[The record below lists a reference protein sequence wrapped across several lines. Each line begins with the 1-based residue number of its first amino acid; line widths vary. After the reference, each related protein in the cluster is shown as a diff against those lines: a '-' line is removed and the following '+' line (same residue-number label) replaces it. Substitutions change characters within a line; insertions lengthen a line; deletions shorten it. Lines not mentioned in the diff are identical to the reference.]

1 MERKEFIKN
10 EIKQEPENPFNYYLL
25 ALELKKEGD
34 VDSSIETFNLLVVN
48 FPNYIATYYS
58 FVDYLL
64 ELGKDDKAKEILD
77 TGIERAEASGST
89 KALHELKQLLELNF

>member
-10 EIKQEPENPFNYYLL
+10 EIKLEPENPFNYYLL

-34 VDSSIETFNLLVVN
+34 VEKSVEEFNQLVEY
-48 FPNYIATYYS
+48 FPSYIATYYS
-58 FVDYLL
+58 FSDYLL
-64 ELGKDDKAKEILD
+64 ELGKDDKAKEILEL
-77 TGIERAEASGST
+77 GIERAEANGST